1 MSKFKKGM
9 TVIKTISGLGFSEK
23 NKQKVHS
30 IEDGV
35 VYLAD
40 DEGFRETGITY
51 SESGD
56 ELERFFLP
64 MISRI
69 EPAPIKKTSNKKK
82 VSKKKSK

>member
-9 TVIKTISGLGFSEK
+9 TVIKTISGLGSSEK
-23 NKQKVHS
+23 SKQKVHS

-69 EPAPIKKTSNKKK
+69 DPAPIKKTKKK
-82 VSKKKSK
+82 VSKKK